1 MLRKFSGEFGFRNLN
16 LKFVKQRRLVA
27 RTKYASHVIHGLARL
42 YIYTGQTL
50 CAAVHRGFISCPIL
64 YEAPCTAL
72 LYGREQGS
80 AGLYIYSG
88 QGIRPYRAPLCILH
102 PVGGPSMCAIHW
114 KQSKT
119 IKHQMDPNQTKTDS
133 QWLFLFVFFRKFQSS
148 TIVHWQRGDLK
159 IRIKTALAIVV
170 RLCASVR
177 MTKRDGP
184 RPTSLYIMQTLA
196 ISGLHTGLQT
206 GAGHNWPGFNGQ
218 Q

>member
-1 MLRKFSGEFGFRNLN
+1 M
-16 LKFVKQRRLVA
+16 A

-50 CAAVHRGFISCPIL
+50 CAAVQRGFISCPIL

-88 QGIRPYRAPLCILH
+88 QGIRPYRAPLCILR
-102 PVGGPSMCAIHW
+102 PLGGPSMCAIHW

-148 TIVHWQRGDLK
+148 TIDHQQREYLK
-159 IRIKTALAIVV
+159 SRIKTALAIVV
-170 RLCASVR
+170 RLCATVR

-184 RPTSLYIMQTLA
+184 RPTSLYMQTLA